1 MNSPRMK
8 LIAANKNWLGMERAA
23 EVAILSA
30 HYRRKQTLEEIEEKY
45 HKIGKE
51 IEEEMLS
58 KYPSVETIKA
68 KTSKREELKEMLAR
82 YGIKVKSKMSTAIV
96 SRYEAAR
103 QARLDAIQKNQS
115 QNVK

>member
-1 MNSPRMK
+1 MEKPIISIIIPVYNAEAY
-8 LIAANKNWLGMERAA
+8 IAECLESVLA
-23 EVAILSA
+23 
-30 HYRRKQTLEEIEEKY
+30 QTLEEIEEKY

-82 YGIKVKSKMSTAIV
+82 YGIKVKSKMSTTSV

-115 QNVK
+115 QN

>member
-1 MNSPRMK
+1 MNSPGIK
-8 LIAANKNWLGMERAA
+8 LITAKKKWFGMERR
-23 EVAILSA
+23 EEGAILSA

-58 KYPSVETIKA
+58 KYPSAETIKA

-82 YGIKVKSKMSTAIV
+82 YGIKVKSKMSTTIV